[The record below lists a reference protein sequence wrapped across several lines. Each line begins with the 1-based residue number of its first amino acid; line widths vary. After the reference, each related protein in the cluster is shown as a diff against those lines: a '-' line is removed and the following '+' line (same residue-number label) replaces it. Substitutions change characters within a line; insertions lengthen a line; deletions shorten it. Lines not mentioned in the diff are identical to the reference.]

1 MVDATLGLRIWRHP
15 KPIGAAGR
23 CIGRTDLPV
32 DPRRTKRL
40 AHRIRQHARRHRL
53 PHAVVT
59 SPLRRCADVGRW
71 LRRWGWTHR
80 VDARLV
86 ELDFGDWDGRLWRD
100 IAWDEIRAWEDD
112 FLDHAPGG
120 GESLRRLR
128 GRVEA
133 MLARDRP
140 VLAVGHAGWINALR
154 TREAATLGAADWPV
168 PLRYGQWLAVVS
180 TQSGN
185 QTMRPRDA
193 ALSK

>member
-1 MVDATLGLRIWRHP
+1 MAEPAGGFRIWRHP

-32 DPRRTKRL
+32 DPRRSKRL
-40 AHRIRQHARRHRL
+40 AHRIRQHARRHGL

-71 LRRWGWTHR
+71 LRRWGWTHW
-80 VDARLV
+80 VDARLI
-86 ELDFGDWDGRLWRD
+86 ELDFGDWDGQRWRD
-100 IAWDEIRAWEDD
+100 IPWDALRAWEAD
-112 FLDHAPGG
+112 FMDHAPGG
-120 GESLRRLR
+120 GESLRWLR

-133 MLARDRP
+133 VLARDRP

-154 TREAATLGAADWPV
+154 TRDTAEIDAADWPA

-185 QTMRPRDA
+185 QTMRPLDA
-193 ALSK
+193 ALST